1 VPPHAYVPLSPE
13 QGREFRCP
21 LSGIIPAEAHVRY
34 LPGGALDLTLTYES
48 GDRHWGQGVPAPPPW
63 LLELVEQHRPTAGGA
78 EPAAQD
84 QAAAP
89 EGGGVQ

>member
-1 VPPHAYVPLSPE
+1 
-13 QGREFRCP
+13 
-21 LSGIIPAEAHVRY
+21 
-34 LPGGALDLTLTYES
+34 
-48 GDRHWGQGVPAPPPW
+48 VPAPPPW